1 MADLDRL
8 RADVVEIG
16 KRLYTRGYCASNDGN
31 ITIRFADDRI
41 LTTPK
46 SVPRSANA
54 EYRMLR
60 DSATPAADTTVTAAR
75 R

>member
-8 RADVVEIG
+8 RADIVEIG

-46 SVPRSANA
+46 SVSSISTAGRSPAI
-54 EYRMLR
+54 
-60 DSATPAADTTVTAAR
+60 ATPR
-75 R
+75 PSC